1 VGFFRFAAGYYMIME
16 QQLDKQSYL
25 EEEIYQISTLVAGK
39 FELQEVLDRLAEA
52 VVRIT
57 NTTACSIRLL
67 DEETGDLK
75 MRSTYGLSEEY
86 RNKGP
91 VTKDEPVIREA
102 FEGKAVV
109 LDDMRVDPR
118 VQYREAS
125 IREGLISQLTVAMF
139 FHDKP
144 IGVLRLYSPEPARF
158 DADAIRIARLVA
170 SQCAIAITNA
180 QLYNQALEG
189 AKMAEQIRLA
199 WIIQRRMIP
208 AKAPSM
214 CGLDVAAVYQPCYE
228 IGGDMYD
235 FLQVDDHTL
244 VVAIAD
250 VIGKGVPAA
259 IMMSMFRG
267 AARAYADGGYA
278 RHSMEEI
285 VHKLNRVA
293 CNECKDGEFIT
304 LFMARIDTK
313 ANTLTYCNCGHEPG
327 ILLRNGQVMDLNEG
341 GLVLGITP
349 DTHYNTQTVPFE
361 QNDCLLMY
369 TDGLIDAMNFDGQM
383 WGRQR
388 LLDVLQNQPATCA
401 EYLVHNILAYRRRF
415 VGLASQ
421 TDDTSIVAVRRDL
434 HAHPEGLNCEGES

>member
-1 VGFFRFAAGYYMIME
+1 ME

-199 WIIQRRMIP
+199 GIIQRRMIP

>member
-1 VGFFRFAAGYYMIME
+1 ME

-57 NTTACSIRLL
+57 NTTAFSIRLL

-199 WIIQRRMIP
+199 GIIQRRMIP